1 MNHYSIPMS
10 QGVLV
15 DLVIQ
20 VYHYMLSSGK
30 ANICGSLEMSLFYL
44 LSGFGLALRYGQTA
58 LGGGRAQDG
67 EEGPSFGP
75 LKFFRIKLFLIVILS
90 FPLIYTGQSFFE
102 EII

>member
-1 MNHYSIPMS
+1 MS

-15 DLVIQ
+15 DLVTQ

-44 LSGFGLALRYGQTA
+44 LSGFGLALSYGQTA

-67 EEGPSFGP
+67 EGPSFGK
-75 LKFFRIKLFLIVILS
+75 LKFYRIKLFLIVILS
-90 FPLIYTGQSFFE
+90 FLLIYTGQSFF
-102 EII
+102 

>member
-1 MNHYSIPMS
+1 MS

-15 DLVIQ
+15 DLVTQ

-58 LGGGRAQDG
+58 LEGRPQDG
-67 EEGPSFGP
+67 GEGPSFGA
-75 LKFFRIKLFLIVILS
+75 LKFYRIKLFLIVILS